1 MNLIEAN
8 NFRDAFNAARAFVAD
23 LAAGTNLNELDFA
36 PLISDEAAA
45 GAPDIQ
51 PVDDPDVN
59 KEPEEADHEDGFG
72 QEEP

>member
-1 MNLIEAN
+1 MTA
-8 NFRDAFNAARAFVAD
+8 

-36 PLISDEAAA
+36 PPISDEAAA
-45 GAPDIQ
+45 AAVAPELQ
-51 PVDDPDVN
+51 PADDPDVN

>member
-1 MNLIEAN
+1 MTA
-8 NFRDAFNAARAFVAD
+8 
-23 LAAGTNLNELDFA
+23 LASGTSINELDFA

-45 GAPDIQ
+45 AAAAPELE
-51 PVDDPDVN
+51 PEDDPDVN